1 MLCFR
6 YCLLS
11 SLSALPD
18 YSFSNVA
25 QLFGAN
31 CRTLSFRPEGAVFT
45 TKRQQTY
52 HYPWVSFEPKLKH
65 YRGSFFDTIIL
76 NWEGQRV
83 RLNGVTKADVT
94 SLIDDLYFHALTGL
108 ETKILILYQ
117 QLTQTIA
124 QGYISHSKW
133 LSLKALLSPWA
144 DWFEMLPSINKIPP
158 TLKSPLTHLRFW
170 QQSQLDNLDKYNQA
184 VMNKHKQSHKTLFD
198 NLESH
203 PLTEKQR
210 DACVVANDANLV
222 LAGAG
227 CGKTSV
233 MLGRCAYLLES
244 QQATADTILILAF
257 AKDAAQEMKARLTER
272 LPKAK
277 ITVKTFHALALD
289 IIKQV
294 DGERPKVSKLANS
307 DTAKQQLFKQKIAA
321 LLCEQTSPDE
331 DFKALFSEYCY
342 AYVAWLGKLPENKHD
357 AEVQRLLA
365 GKGSYKKLL
374 NQLVELTMQYK
385 NSLADKSKRK
395 SQTLQKLQ
403 KVDDTD
409 LAALT
414 HEIVE
419 ILLGYY
425 HADLNESNELDF
437 DEMITKACEYVSSGQ
452 FNSPWL
458 HILVDEFQDIS
469 QARANLVR
477 QLQSQHDDSKLF
489 CVGDDWQAIYQ
500 FAGSDIAVTTRFS
513 DYFGVTSTLP
523 LDTTFRFNDQISAVA
538 SKFVMANA
546 EQLDKQITTHSKA
559 KKACVQISYYQ
570 LDDEH
575 KKSNKQSTAKRTK
588 KVNDDE
594 AASLP
599 VNTLVTTSESKP
611 VSKSSPANELL
622 LAKKLAQLAASKSGK
637 QEGKQKSVLL
647 LARFNFQLPDTK
659 SLTALSLQHPQLDI
673 KAMTVHSS
681 KGQEADNVIVLA
693 MEAGEHGF
701 PCHKRRHPFA
711 EILQPD
717 LSGFPDAEERRLF
730 YVALTRARQQ
740 VSLLCNKDKPSSFV
754 TELLAGDYAVTVTK

>member
-1 MLCFR
+1 M
-6 YCLLS
+6 S
-11 SLSALPD
+11 TSALPD

-45 TKRQQTY
+45 TKRQQIY
-52 HYPWVSFEPKLKH
+52 HYPWASFEPKLKH
-65 YRGSFFDTIIL
+65 YRGSFFDTIVL
-76 NWEGQRV
+76 NWEDQRV

-94 SLIDDLYFHALTGL
+94 GLIDDLYFHALTGQETAIL
-108 ETKILILYQ
+108 EQYQ
-117 QLTQTIA
+117 QLTQVIE
-124 QGYISHSKW
+124 QGYIPHSKW
-133 LSLKALLSPWA
+133 LSLKQKLSPWA
-144 DWFEMLPSINKIPP
+144 DWLEILPQINHIPP
-158 TLKSPLTHLRFW
+158 TLKLPLAHLRFW
-170 QQSQLDNLDKYNQA
+170 QQSQDDNLDKYNQA
-184 VMNKHKQSHKTLFD
+184 VMNKHKQSHKILFD

-244 QQATADTILILAF
+244 QQATADSILILAF
-257 AKDAAQEMKARLTER
+257 AKDAAQEMKTRLAER
-272 LPKAK
+272 LPNAK

-294 DGERPKVSKLANS
+294 DGGKPKISKLASS
-307 DTAKQQLFKQKIAA
+307 DSAKQQFFKQSIAA
-321 LLCEQTSPDE
+321 LLLDNEVLDKDLRDE

-365 GKGSYKKLL
+365 GKGGYKKLL
-374 NQLVELTMQYK
+374 SQLVELTMQYK
-385 NSLADKSKRK
+385 NTLTDKSK
-395 SQTLQKLQ
+395 QKLNALS
-403 KVDDTD
+403 DTHF
-409 LAALT
+409 AALT

-419 ILLGYY
+419 ILLGFYE
-425 HADLNESNELDF
+425 ADLHENNELDF
-437 DEMITKACEYVSSGQ
+437 DGMITKACDYVSNGQ

-469 QARANLVR
+469 QARASLVR
-477 QLQSQHDDSKLF
+477 QLQTQHDDSKLF

-513 DYFGVTSTLP
+513 DYFGITCTLP

-546 EQLDKQITTHSKA
+546 EQMDKQITTQSKA

-570 LDDEH
+570 LGNDQ
-575 KKSNKQSTAKRTK
+575 KNSNKQSDK
-588 KVNDDE
+588 KANTLLPE
-594 AASLP
+594 NELLP
-599 VNTLVTTSESKP
+599 VNKLL
-611 VSKSSPANELL
+611 PANELL
-622 LAKKLAQLAASKSGK
+622 LEKKLAQLAANNTGK
-637 QEGKQKSVLL
+637 QKGEGKQKSVLL
-647 LARFNFQLPDTK
+647 LARFNFQLPDAK
-659 SLTALSLQHPQLDI
+659 SQAALSLQYPQLEI
-673 KAMTVHSS
+673 KAMTVHSA

-740 VSLLCNKDKPSSFV
+740 VSLLCNKDKPSDFV
-754 TELLAGDYAVTVTK
+754 EELLAGDYAVTVTK

>member
-1 MLCFR
+1 M
-6 YCLLS
+6 

-52 HYPWVSFEPKLKH
+52 HYPWASFEPKLKH

-76 NWEGQRV
+76 NWEDQRV
-83 RLNGVTKADVT
+83 RLNGVTKADVK
-94 SLIDDLYFHALTGL
+94 SLIDDLYFHALMGN
-108 ETKILILYQ
+108 EAKILALYQ
-117 QLTQTIA
+117 QLTQIIE
-124 QGYISHSKW
+124 QGYIPHSKW
-133 LSLKALLSPWA
+133 LRLKSLLSPWA
-144 DWFEMLPSINKIPP
+144 DWFEMLPSMNKIPT

-170 QQSQLDNLDKYNQA
+170 QQSQVDNLDKYNQA
-184 VMNKHKQSHKTLFD
+184 VMDKHKQSHKTLFD
-198 NLESH
+198 NLELH

-244 QQATADTILILAF
+244 QQATADSILVLAF
-257 AKDAAQEMKARLTER
+257 AKDAAHEMKSRLTER
-272 LPKAK
+272 LPQAN

-294 DGERPKVSKLANS
+294 DGERPKVSKLASS
-307 DTAKQQLFKQKIAA
+307 DNAKQQFFKQKIAE
-321 LLCEQTSPDE
+321 LLCERTSPDE
-331 DFKALFSEYCY
+331 DFRALFCEYCY

-357 AEVQRLLA
+357 AEVERLLA
-365 GKGSYKKLL
+365 GKGGYKKLL
-374 NQLVELTMQYK
+374 SQLVELTMQYK
-385 NSLADKSKRK
+385 NSLTDKSKHK

-403 KVDDTD
+403 KLADTD
-409 LAALT
+409 FAALT

-419 ILLGYY
+419 VLLGYY
-425 HADLNESNELDF
+425 QADLDERNELDF
-437 DEMITKACEYVSSGQ
+437 DEMIIQACDYVSNGQ

-469 QARANLVR
+469 QARASLVK
-477 QLQSQHDDSKLF
+477 QLQAQDADSKLF

-513 DYFGVTSTLP
+513 DYFGITSTLP

-538 SKFVMANA
+538 SKFVMANE

-570 LDDEH
+570 LADDQ
-575 KKSNKQSTAKRTK
+575 KKSNNKKSTK
-588 KVNDDE
+588 KASYE

-599 VNTLVTTSESKP
+599 VNTLVTASVSKP

-622 LAKKLAQLAASKSGK
+622 LEKKLSQLATGK
-637 QEGKQKSVLL
+637 QKDKKKVEDKGEGKGEGKQKSVLL
-647 LARFNFQLPDTK
+647 LARFNFQLPDAK
-659 SLTALSLQHPQLDI
+659 SLAALSLQYPQLDI

-681 KGQEADNVIVLA
+681 KGQEADHVIVLA

-711 EILQPD
+711 AILQPD

-740 VSLLCNKDKPSSFV
+740 VNLLCNKGKPSSFV
-754 TELLAGDYAVTVTK
+754 EELLAGGYAVTVTK

>member
-1 MLCFR
+1 MLCFP
-6 YCLLS
+6 YCLFLS
-11 SLSALPD
+11 TPALLD

-52 HYPWVSFEPKLKH
+52 HYPWISFEPKLKH
-65 YRGSFFDTIIL
+65 YRGSFFDTIVL

-83 RLNGVTKADVT
+83 RLNGVSKSDVT
-94 SLIDDLYFHALTGL
+94 GLIDDLYFYALMGK
-108 ETKILILYQ
+108 EAHILALYQ
-117 QLTQTIA
+117 QLTQIVE
-124 QGYISHSKW
+124 QGYIPHSKW

-144 DWFEMLPSINKIPP
+144 DWFEILPSINNIPTALKIPFA
-158 TLKSPLTHLRFW
+158 HLRFW
-170 QQSQLDNLDKYNQA
+170 QQSQVDNLDKYNQA

-198 NLESH
+198 NLENH

-257 AKDAAQEMKARLTER
+257 AKDAAQEMKARLAGH
-272 LPKAK
+272 LPQAN

-294 DGERPKVSKLANS
+294 DGDRPKVSKLASS

-321 LLCEQTSPDE
+321 LLCDQTSPDE

-365 GKGSYKKLL
+365 GKGGYKKLL

-403 KVDDTD
+403 KLADTD

-437 DEMITKACEYVSSGQ
+437 DEMITKAYNYVSSGQ

-469 QARANLVR
+469 QARATLVR
-477 QLQSQHDDSKLF
+477 QLQTQHDDSKLF

-513 DYFGVTSTLP
+513 DYFGTTSTLP

-538 SKFVMANA
+538 SKFVMANE
-546 EQLDKQITTHSKA
+546 EQLNKQIKTHSKA

-570 LDDEH
+570 LADDQ
-575 KKSNKQSTAKRTK
+575 KKSSNKKSTK
-588 KVNDDE
+588 KASDDG
-594 AASLP
+594 ATSLP
-599 VNTLVTTSESKP
+599 VNTLVTTSVSKP

-637 QEGKQKSVLL
+637 QEGKQNQYCCS
-647 LARFNFQLPDTK
+647 R
-659 SLTALSLQHPQLDI
+659 ALISNYL
-673 KAMTVHSS
+673 
-681 KGQEADNVIVLA
+681 
-693 MEAGEHGF
+693 
-701 PCHKRRHPFA
+701 
-711 EILQPD
+711 ILSP
-717 LSGFPDAEERRLF
+717 
-730 YVALTRARQQ
+730 
-740 VSLLCNKDKPSSFV
+740 
-754 TELLAGDYAVTVTK
+754 